1 MSKIMQVQTIKAYLW
16 LVYLV
21 PKKLKRFLLDVILLP
36 HFETF
41 LFSYL
46 LWTHDGCKG
55 KGQTKIVFC
64 LSIDGLHGIWSTVRK
79 LIHCSDEICL
89 FSRSTSVSIY
99 CTVADILT
107 PWLFSRTP
115 LSMTLGT
122 GLTKMSTTLLEGR
135 LGLIHKRPNCR
146 PTGTHPSPKF
156 VLVWRSAS

>member
-1 MSKIMQVQTIKAYLW
+1 MQVQTIKAYLW

-21 PKKLKRFLLDVILLP
+21 PKKLKRFLLDVIFITSFRNVSFFISLMNP
-36 HFETF
+36 RRMQREGSNQNSF
-41 LFSYL
+41 LF
-46 LWTHDGCKG
+46 
-55 KGQTKIVFC
+55 V
-64 LSIDGLHGIWSTVRK
+64 DGLHGIWSTVRK

-99 CTVADILT
+99 CTVGDIIT

-122 GLTKMSTTLLEGR
+122 GLTKMSTNLLEGR